1 MIARDGLRLRD
12 AALRSYGVLTNCAR
26 LEYKEMRDMLTQ
38 VKLGVAL
45 GVFEISKSDP
55 YVLDAFIDQV
65 RPYSFCDEFELFDAS
80 QQDRD
85 IRRAEIVGTIL
96 PTLVQKAD

>member
-1 MIARDGLRLRD
+1 
-12 AALRSYGVLTNCAR
+12 
-26 LEYKEMRDMLTQ
+26 

-45 GVFEISKSDP
+45 GVFEISKNDP